1 MRKGLTISAIGH
13 LVVVGF
19 GLVAFTGKPFD
30 HVPQESLPV
39 DIISADQLS
48 QMTRGTKTGAKNAP
62 AKPVVEK
69 VAPEE
74 KPVEDTKPQ
83 ISERKEIETAA
94 APDKPPVPQDKPLE
108 KQPDIKPEPVKDKP
122 KEEPKKV
129 EAKEDKSEVDP
140 IAEAL
145 KKEKEKAEK
154 PKPVATPR
162 PRPKAAS
169 RPAPKPEQKFD
180 ADRIAALLDK
190 RTPRRNAATGQELNA
205 TASMGT
211 QTGQAKSLT
220 LSWVNALQARIAQCW
235 NVPAGVR
242 DAEEIKV
249 RIYFELNRDGTVA
262 GQPQLIGGSPSQF
275 GPSVGESGIRAIQQC
290 QPYNFLPQNEYAGGW
305 DKLDITFSSKDMFR
319 Q

>member
-13 LVVVGF
+13 LAVVGF

-39 DIISADQLS
+39 DIISSEQLS
-48 QMTRGTKTGAKNAP
+48 QMTRGTKDAKKDAP
-62 AKPVVEK
+62 KKPLVEK
-69 VAPEE
+69 VAPEKPIEETKAQVSE
-74 KPVEDTKPQ
+74 K
-83 ISERKEIETAA
+83 KEITAS
-94 APDKPPVPQDKPLE
+94 APAEVPPVPKGTKIED
-108 KQPDIKPEPVKDKP
+108 KPEPVKDKP

-129 EAKEDKSEVDP
+129 DAPDDKSKVDP
-140 IAEAL
+140 IAEQI
-145 KKEKEKAEK
+145 KKEKAEK
-154 PKPVATPR
+154 EKKKAETPPPPKPK
-162 PRPKAAS
+162 PKQDE
-169 RPAPKPEQKFD
+169 KQKFD

-190 RTPRRNAATGQELNA
+190 RAPRRNEATGEA
-205 TASMGT
+205 IKASASLGT
-211 QTGQAKSLT
+211 QTGRAQSLT
-220 LSWVNALQARIAQCW
+220 LSWVNALQSKIAQCW

-249 RIYFELNRDGTVA
+249 RIYFELNRDGTVN
-262 GQPQLIGGSPSQF
+262 GHPQLIGGTPSQF
-275 GPSVGESGIRAIQQC
+275 GPTVGESGIRAIQQC

>member
-13 LVVVGF
+13 LAVVGF

-39 DIISADQLS
+39 DIISSEQLS
-48 QMTRGTKTGAKNAP
+48 QMTKGSRSGKKDAP
-62 AKPVVEK
+62 PKPVVEK
-69 VAPEE
+69 VAPE
-74 KPVEDTKPQ
+74 KPVEDTKAKV
-83 ISERKEIETAA
+83 SEKKEVKTAS
-94 APDKPPVPQDKPLE
+94 APESPPVPQAKPVE
-108 KQPDIKPEPVKDKP
+108 KQPDVKPEPPKEKP
-122 KEEPKKV
+122 KEEPKKSD
-129 EAKEDKSEVDP
+129 APDDKSKVDP

-145 KKEKEKAEK
+145 KKEKAEK
-154 PKPVATPR
+154 PKPKPVAEQKPTP
-162 PRPKAAS
+162 K
-169 RPAPKPEQKFD
+169 PAPKQEQKFD
-180 ADRIAALLDK
+180 ADKIAALLDK
-190 RTPRRNAATGQELNA
+190 RTPERNAATGEALNA

-220 LSWVNALQARIAQCW
+220 LSWVNALQAKIAQCW

-242 DAEEIKV
+242 DAEDIKV
-249 RIYFELNRDGTVA
+249 RIYFELKRDGTVN